1 MIISCP
7 QCDARY
13 EVDAQVLS
21 PNGRQVRCAKC
32 GHQWT
37 ERPPAG
43 PAEPEELDYVEEDAG
58 LDDFRAT
65 RRAISHQTKRKKREY
80 LDEKPGRGTAIA
92 AWAALAAAIVVI
104 IGGGIVAR
112 NQIVSIWGPAARIY
126 EIVGLELEI
135 RELGLELQV
144 TDLRQ
149 LRNDDN
155 ELMIHVTGE
164 IVNVSAVVKTVP
176 LLEGALLNVRQQP
189 IHSWRFNAAA
199 GQLNPGE
206 ATAFKTSVKALD
218 GTTEVFVSFAA
229 EG

>member
-13 EVDAQVLS
+13 EVEARVLS
-21 PNGRQVRCAKC
+21 PSGRQVRCAKC

-43 PAEPEELDYVEEDAG
+43 PAELEELDFADEDEG

-65 RRAISHQTKRKKREY
+65 RRAAGRRTKGKKR
-80 LDEKPGRGTAIA
+80 GNAIA
-92 AWAALAAAIVVI
+92 AWAAIAAAIVVI

-112 NQIVSIWGPAARIY
+112 NQIVSIWEPAARLY
-126 EIVGLELEI
+126 ETVGLSLDI
-135 RELGLELQV
+135 HDFGLDVQV
-144 TDLRQ
+144 TSLRQ
-149 LRNDDN
+149 RRNEAN
-155 ELMIHVTGE
+155 ELVIDVTGE
-164 IVNVSAVVKTVP
+164 IINTSDDVKLVP
-176 LLEGALLNVRQQP
+176 QLEGALLDVSQKA
-189 IHSWRFNAAA
+189 IHSWRFKAAA

-206 ATAFKTSVKALD
+206 ATEFKTSVVNPPD
-218 GTTEVFVSFAA
+218 GAREVFVSFAS

>member
-7 QCDARY
+7 QGDARY
-13 EVDAQVLS
+13 EVAAKVMC

-43 PAEPEELDYVEEDAG
+43 PAELEELGYAEEDEG

-65 RRAISHQTKRKKREY
+65 RRAIGRQTKGKKR
-80 LDEKPGRGTAIA
+80 GSAIA
-92 AWAALAAAIVVI
+92 AWAALAAAVVVI

-112 NQIVSIWGPAARIY
+112 NQIVSIWGPAARFY
-126 EIVGLELEI
+126 EIVGLRLEV
-135 RELGLELQV
+135 RDFGLDVQV
-144 TDLRQ
+144 TSLRQ
-149 LRNDDN
+149 RRNEAN
-155 ELMIHVTGE
+155 ELVIDVTGE
-164 IVNVSAVVKTVP
+164 ITNTSSDVKIVP
-176 LLEGALLNVRQQP
+176 QLEGALLDVRQKS

-199 GQLNPGE
+199 EQLDPGE
-206 ATAFKTSVKALD
+206 ATEFKTSVVNPPD
-218 GTTEVFVSFAA
+218 GAREVFVSFAT

>member
-43 PAEPEELDYVEEDAG
+43 PAELEELDYVEEDPG

-65 RRAISHQTKRKKREY
+65 RRAIGQRRTKGKKR
-80 LDEKPGRGTAIA
+80 GNAIA
-92 AWAALAAAIVVI
+92 AWAALAAAVVVI

-112 NQIVSIWGPAARIY
+112 NQIVSIWGPAARLY
-126 EIVGLELEI
+126 ETVGLRLDV
-135 RELGLELQV
+135 RDFGLDVQV
-144 TDLRQ
+144 TSLRQ
-149 LRNDDN
+149 RRNEAN
-155 ELMIHVTGE
+155 ELVIDVTGE
-164 IVNVSAVVKTVP
+164 IINTSTDVKIVP
-176 LLEGALLNVRQQP
+176 QLEGALLDVRQKA
-189 IHSWRFNAAA
+189 IHSWRFNAVA

-206 ATAFKTSVKALD
+206 ATEFKTSVVNPPD
-218 GTTEVFVSFAA
+218 GAREVFVSFAA

>member
-32 GHQWT
+32 GHLWT

-43 PAEPEELDYVEEDAG
+43 PADLEDLEYAEEDPT

-65 RRAISHQTKRKKREY
+65 RRAIGKQSKGKKR
-80 LDEKPGRGTAIA
+80 GSAIA

-112 NQIVSIWGPAARIY
+112 NQIVSIWEPAARIY
-126 EIVGLELEI
+126 ETVGLSLDV
-135 RELGLELQV
+135 RDFGLDVQV
-144 TDLRQ
+144 TSLRQ
-149 LRNDDN
+149 RRNEAN
-155 ELMIHVTGE
+155 ELVIDVTGE
-164 IVNVSAVVKTVP
+164 IVNTSTDVKMVP
-176 LLEGALLNVRQQP
+176 ELEGALLDVRQRP
-189 IHSWRFNAAA
+189 IHSWRFSA
-199 GQLNPGE
+199 GAGELNPGE
-206 ATAFKTSVKALD
+206 ATEFKTEVVNPPD
-218 GTTEVFVSFAA
+218 GAREVFVSFAA

>member
-21 PNGRQVRCAKC
+21 PEGRRVRCAKC
-32 GHQWT
+32 GHLWT

-43 PAEPEELDYVEEDAG
+43 PAELEELDYVEEDPG
-58 LDDFRAT
+58 FDDFRAT
-65 RRAISHQTKRKKREY
+65 RRAIGDQTRSKKR
-80 LDEKPGRGTAIA
+80 GNAIA
-92 AWAALAAAIVVI
+92 AWAALAAAIIVI

-126 EIVGLELEI
+126 EIVGLDLDI
-135 RELGLELQV
+135 RDFGLDVLV
-144 TDLRQ
+144 TSLRQ
-149 LRNDDN
+149 RRNEAN
-155 ELMIHVTGE
+155 ELVIDVTGE
-164 IVNVSAVVKTVP
+164 IVNTSADVQIVP
-176 LLEGALLNVRQQP
+176 QLEGALLNVRQQA

-206 ATAFKTSVKALD
+206 ATEFKTSVVNPPD
-218 GTTEVFVSFAA
+218 GAREVFVSFAA

>member
-43 PAEPEELDYVEEDAG
+43 PAELEELDYLDEDQG
-58 LDDFRAT
+58 RDDFRAT
-65 RRAISHQTKRKKREY
+65 RRAIINKNKGKKR
-80 LDEKPGRGTAIA
+80 GSAIA
-92 AWAALAAAIVVI
+92 AWVALAAAIVVV

-112 NQIVSIWGPAARIY
+112 NQIVSIWEPAARFY
-126 EIVGLELEI
+126 ETVGLSLDI
-135 RELGLELQV
+135 HDFGLDVQV
-144 TDLRQ
+144 TSLRQ
-149 LRNDDN
+149 RRNEAN
-155 ELMIHVTGE
+155 ELVIDVTGE
-164 IVNVSAVVKTVP
+164 IVNTSADVKIVP
-176 LLEGALLNVRQQP
+176 ELKGALLDVSQKA

-206 ATAFKTSVKALD
+206 ATEFKTSVVNPPD
-218 GTTEVFVSFAA
+218 GAREVFVSFVS
-229 EG
+229 ES